1 MCRRPR
7 PSTTAGPLA
16 LHTIRASSRTARS
29 LARSPAACRRRCR
42 GRRRTTMA
50 DGAAS
55 GIPLLALSGRGSG
68 ESARA
73 AGAEAEAVADARS
86 RQVCGAPGERA
97 GKSSVRLGRRST
109 PTPTTEKAQKKRQWP
124 RQLRS
129 KPRQQ
134 QRQQTKRR
142 PRTMRPNWGGVGRRV
157 ARRRTRCS
165 TDGSIAAAAAVSETA
180 QWQQVLL
187 SSCIRLLLLQE
198 RASEETRKLDATL
211 WADTLTQLLTRALT
225 CRSLMPPL
233 ARAKRRKSNPLVRTL

>member
-16 LHTIRASSRTARS
+16 LHTIRASSRT
-29 LARSPAACRRRCR
+29 ARSPAACRRRCR

-73 AGAEAEAVADARS
+73 AGAEAVAGARS

-97 GKSSVRLGRRST
+97 GKSSVRLGRHST

-124 RQLRS
+124 RLLRS

-187 SSCIRLLLLQE
+187 SSCIRLLLLLLQE